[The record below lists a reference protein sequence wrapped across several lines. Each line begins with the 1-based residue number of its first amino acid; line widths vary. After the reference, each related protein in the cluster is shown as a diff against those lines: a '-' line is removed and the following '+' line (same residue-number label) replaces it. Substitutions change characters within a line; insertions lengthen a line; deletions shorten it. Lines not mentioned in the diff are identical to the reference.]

1 MYAIFF
7 VQSHFSAPLFSFL
20 IGTPNEPVVLIE
32 YQAKC
37 NYGWNSCFVGA
48 NNLPWH
54 GTQWNGNE
62 GLGRGGCVGSARAGA
77 RRRQSSM
84 RYQNFDNPID
94 YQCNNWWPSRR
105 KGVGFSVVLGFGGKG
120 GAEGLSGMGGYSYVG
135 VVSRV
140 DMGSGWKGVDTRN
153 DRRGRESGRGGEGG
167 RESRYHCKLTIN
179 ELALIKEPLRS

>member
-1 MYAIFF
+1 MR
-7 VQSHFSAPLFSFL
+7 VQSHFSAPLFPFL

-62 GLGRGGCVGSARAGA
+62 GIGRGGCVESARAGA

-105 KGVGFSVVLGFGGKG
+105 KRVGFSVVPGFGGEG
-120 GAEGLSGMGGYSYVG
+120 GVRGGLSGMGGYSYVG
-135 VVSRV
+135 VISGV
-140 DMGSGWKGVDTRN
+140 DMGNGWEGGD
-153 DRRGRESGRGGEGG
+153 GRVGEGGG

>member
-1 MYAIFF
+1 MR
-7 VQSHFSAPLFSFL
+7 VQSHFSAPLFPFL

-62 GLGRGGCVGSARAGA
+62 GIGRGGCVESARAGA

-105 KGVGFSVVLGFGGKG
+105 KRVGFSVVPGFGGEG
-120 GAEGLSGMGGYSYVG
+120 GARGGLSGMGGYSYVG
-135 VVSRV
+135 G
-140 DMGSGWKGVDTRN
+140 DI
-153 DRRGRESGRGGEGG
+153 GG
-167 RESRYHCKLTIN
+167 
-179 ELALIKEPLRS
+179 